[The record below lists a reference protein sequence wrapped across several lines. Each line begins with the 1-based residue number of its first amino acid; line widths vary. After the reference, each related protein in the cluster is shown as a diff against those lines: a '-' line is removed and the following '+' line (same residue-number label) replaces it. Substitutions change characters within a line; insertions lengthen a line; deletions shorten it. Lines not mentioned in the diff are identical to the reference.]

1 MTLSDYVLSTYN
13 ALLDAGWRMKEIDDM
28 DMIGYMKVRLWKAK
42 KNAKPKKAYIDQVWP
57 SVRPR

>member
-42 KNAKPKKAYIDQVWP
+42 KNAQPKKAYIDQVWP